1 MAIVTKYVVGHTNH
15 TPHTPIAILYEC
27 SFTEHVHKTVLDWLH
42 GYCYISDQASLM
54 YNGNLLREQFFVN
67 QMILLS
73 EEMFVNFECIISD

>member
-1 MAIVTKYVVGHTNH
+1 
-15 TPHTPIAILYEC
+15 
-27 SFTEHVHKTVLDWLH
+27 
-42 GYCYISDQASLM
+42 M